1 MKRIFITALI
11 IIVVLYLG
19 IMTVG
24 MFAGSFSQNKE
35 KIYEMRELKKENRE
49 LKAENY
55 RIKIILGKYADSLSD
70 KMLLDLYPKQTD
82 ADTLRTGLKDDYINY
97 LSTKP
102 DSLDN

>member
-1 MKRIFITALI
+1 MKKILGVALFIFCILF
-11 IIVVLYLG
+11 LG
-19 IMTVG
+19 IMSIG

-82 ADTLRTGLKDDYINY
+82 ADTLRSSLKDDYANY
-97 LSTKP
+97 LLTEQ